1 MEQLETMEYYVLQ
14 TQDILNSVYKN
25 NLLIYNRVVDKMKV
39 VYPFYESVIIK
50 KPKKVNV

>member
-25 NLLIYNRVVDKMKV
+25 
-39 VYPFYESVIIK
+39 K
-50 KPKKVNV
+50 KQTDWLRFIWMETIEILRL